1 LEQLYESNNHEL
13 YIRAV
18 DSVGTVVF
26 WFANGHQI
34 FFLKHFVTIYNHD
47 RGR

>member
-1 LEQLYESNNHEL
+1 MKEGLKITKEPLRNQIEIYLEQLYESNNHEL

-26 WFANGHQI
+26 
-34 FFLKHFVTIYNHD
+34 
-47 RGR
+47 